1 MDIESKISAM
11 LNDPAGMEKIMAM
24 AQSLGLGGNKDEPK
38 KEENV
43 IENAMPAI
51 VNSLTPM
58 GDAGNL
64 MRMVANM
71 DPGILNGMS
80 RILSEYSK
88 PEDHRTRLIHA
99 LKPYMHES
107 RHGQMDRAVR
117 MIKLAATAKIAME
130 TFGSGGLLGKLLE

>member
-1 MDIESKISAM
+1 MEDIESKISAM
-11 LNDPAGMEKIMAM
+11 LNDPGSMEKIMTM
-24 AQSLGLGGNKDEPK
+24 AQSLGLGGNAEK
-38 KEENV
+38 KEENI

-51 VNSLTPM
+51 VNSLTPV

-71 DPGILNGMS
+71 DPNILNGMS
-80 RILSEYSK
+80 RILHEYSK

-130 TFGSGGLLGKLLE
+130 TLGGGGGLLGKLLK